1 MTYDAISDLIVAD
14 LALIEDAT
22 GQFAAGCDMV
32 DSSLEEFVGG
42 TKMTALEAKAFV
54 LFLRGQE
61 NLLEKVKAAVP
72 EIVGALDDLRPH
84 YTPDPEPDV
93 AHIYEEASGWRRF
106 IPGMKLKKTT
116 IVEHAVVP
124 RERSVSLQTAFLKA
138 KAWNDQLM
146 QSILNVAD
154 LLDITAEQM
163 EDRLVDIKE
172 VAVIADK
179 QLSNGPENADTRS
192 LLARRLYMEEIA
204 KTVSQHLVSVSLYRR
219 EFSTLAASVRKSLE
233 TLPEEE
239 FFNVKTQEDVERFIE
254 EAQSRRAS

>member
-1 MTYDAISDLIVAD
+1 MTYDAISDLIIAD
-14 LALIEDAT
+14 LILIEDAT

-32 DSSLEEFVGG
+32 ESSLQEFVGG
-42 TKMTALEAKAFV
+42 TKMTALETKAFV

-61 NLLEKVKAAVP
+61 SLLEKVKAAVP
-72 EIVGALDDLRPH
+72 QVVGALDDLRPH
-84 YTPDPEPDV
+84 YTPEPEPDV
-93 AHIYEEASGWRRF
+93 AHIYEEAAGWRRF
-106 IPGMKLKKTT
+106 IPGMKLRKTT

-179 QLSNGPENADTRS
+179 QLSNGPGADTRS

-204 KTVSQHLVSVSLYRR
+204 KTVRQHLVSVSLYRR

-233 TLPEEE
+233 TPPEEE